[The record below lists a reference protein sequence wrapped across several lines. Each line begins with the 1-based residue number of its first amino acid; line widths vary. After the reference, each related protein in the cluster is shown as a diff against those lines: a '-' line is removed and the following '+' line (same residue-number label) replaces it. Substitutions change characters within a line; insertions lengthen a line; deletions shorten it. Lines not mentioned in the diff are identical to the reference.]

1 MSVSGVAA
9 AVCTGDQLEDCDST
23 GAAVG
28 VNHAVFCAALKLPG
42 VNMTCR
48 PPTNVKMV
56 RVSLTSC
63 TCASSWS
70 CADQFGVSEMAPVDR
85 LMERDCTSPSHF
97 TVR

>member
-9 AVCTGDQLEDCDST
+9 VVCTGVQPEACERA
-23 GAAVG
+23 GALVAV
-28 VNHAVFCAALKLPG
+28 NQEAFWALLKLAG
-42 VNMTCR
+42 VKLTCW
-48 PPTNVKMV
+48 PPTNVKML
-56 RVSLTSC
+56 RVSVAAW

-70 CADQFGVSEMAPVDR
+70 CADQLGVSEIAPVDR